1 MEQQTRSTVISV
13 RLDDLSLQA
22 VDLLVQAGLAQSRS
36 EAAAQFIGIGIRS
49 GEELL
54 RQAKQLAENVMR
66 IKADMMAAVKSKDV
80 AKVRALLDEDA
91 SLVNTR
97 TPEGESGILTSVY
110 YGAKEITELLLAR
123 GAELNLFEAVALGE
137 TERVRSALAAE
148 PDLLNA
154 HSHDGWTPIHLAAF
168 FGHPETAELLISLGA
183 NVRLYGRNQM
193 ANTALH
199 AALAGRRSDIARML
213 IEAGADPNA
222 VDAAGWVPL
231 HHAAY
236 IGDAEV
242 VQMLIA
248 RGAQVN
254 VQHKKGQSPLQMAEE
269 KGQDH
274 VAELL
279 RRHGA
284 GE

>member
-1 MEQQTRSTVISV
+1 MEQQPRNTVISV

-54 RQAKQLAENVMR
+54 RQARQLADNVMR
-66 IKADMMAAVKSKDV
+66 IKADMMAAVKAKDV
-80 AKVRALLDEDA
+80 ARVKALLDQDA

-97 TPEGESGILTSVY
+97 TPDGESSILTSVY
-110 YGAKEITELLLAR
+110 YGAREITELLLAR

-137 TERVRSALAAE
+137 TERVRSALGAE
-148 PDLLNA
+148 PELLNA
-154 HSHDGWTPIHLAAF
+154 YSHDGWTPIHLAAF

-183 NVRLYGRNQM
+183 DVRLYGKNQM

-222 VDAAGWVPL
+222 ADAAGWVPL
-231 HHAAY
+231 HHASY
-236 IGDAEV
+236 IGDAEI

-248 RGAQVN
+248 RGAGVN
-254 VQHKKGQSPLQMAEE
+254 HRNKKGQSPLQMAEE
-269 KGQDH
+269 KSQDH

-284 GE
+284 VE